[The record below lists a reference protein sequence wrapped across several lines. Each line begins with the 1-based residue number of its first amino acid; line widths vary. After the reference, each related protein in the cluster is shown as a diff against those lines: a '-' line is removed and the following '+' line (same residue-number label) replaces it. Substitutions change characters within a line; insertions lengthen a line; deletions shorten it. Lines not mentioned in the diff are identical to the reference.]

1 MREYR
6 QGAKTLLMNKIA
18 AKIGIKPREGSSSVR
33 YFTGEDY
40 RKILDHIEELEIRI
54 RELEGG

>member
-6 QGAKTLLMNKIA
+6 QGAKALLMNKIA
-18 AKIGIKPREGSSSVR
+18 AKTGIQSREGGSSVR

-40 RKILDHIEELEIRI
+40 RKILDHIEDLEIRI
-54 RELEGG
+54 KELGGG